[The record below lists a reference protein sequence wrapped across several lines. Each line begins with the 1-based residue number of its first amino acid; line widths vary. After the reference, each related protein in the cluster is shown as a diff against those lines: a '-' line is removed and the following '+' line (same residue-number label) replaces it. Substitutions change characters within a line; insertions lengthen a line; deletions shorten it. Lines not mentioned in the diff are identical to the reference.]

1 MALDGGFLHNLI
13 KELSST
19 AVGTRVDKVH
29 QPSRDEVVLTLRAPQ
44 FSKKL
49 LLSARVGAARVNYT
63 KKSPENPQTAPM
75 FCMLLRKYI
84 SGATIVEITQPE
96 FERVV
101 IFKFKA
107 YNELGDII
115 YPSIVLELI
124 SASPNIIFLDND
136 GVIVDSVRRSDI
148 EKNVRLV
155 ASGAKYRLPQSQEK
169 LSPSVTLDTLVS
181 AIMQYPERKLT
192 DVVMMT
198 MDGVSP
204 LIARELVYG
213 CCGDIDSSV
222 QSVTTKQ
229 LKWLVERLRQS
240 VENGVP
246 TLIKKPNGD
255 SFEYSYM
262 PLKQYGNDYI
272 VEQMDSFSELL
283 DDFYF
288 ARDNAE
294 RNRRAGQDLLKLLT
308 NLSSRITR
316 KITAQKNDLKRCE
329 NKEKYR
335 IYGELLKANIYRIKK
350 GESEAKVQNYYSETG
365 EEITIPLNSALS
377 PADNAQ
383 KYFKDYK
390 KYCVAER
397 TLAELIEK
405 SEQELNYIESVFDAL
420 TRAENLQD
428 IALIRDELASTGY
441 IRRVEIKGRKPLKS
455 TPLGYVTSDGFEV
468 LAGKNNMQNDLLT
481 TKLSD
486 KRDLWFHTKGIHG
499 SHVVLKLG
507 GKDATDTAILEAA
520 EIAAY
525 NSKGKNSSGVAV
537 DYTEVKNVKKPSGS
551 KPGMV
556 IYKTNNTVYVTPDGQ
571 KVNSLK
577 KGGDQ

>member
-13 KELSST
+13 EELKET
-19 AVGTRVDKVH
+19 AIGTRVDKVH
-29 QPSRDEVVLTLRAPQ
+29 QPSRDEVVLTLRAPK

-49 LLSARVGAARVNYT
+49 LLSARVGAARVNYIE
-63 KKSPENPQTAPM
+63 KSPENPQTAPM

-84 SGATIVEITQPE
+84 SGATIVDVTQPE

-101 IFKFKA
+101 VFKFKA

-115 YPSIVLELI
+115 YPQIVLELI

-136 GVIVDSVRRSDI
+136 GIIVDSVRRSDI
-148 EKNVRLV
+148 EKNVRLI
-155 ASGAKYRLPQSQEK
+155 ASGAKYRLPERQEK
-169 LSPSVTLDTLVS
+169 ISPTRDIETLINVVS
-181 AIMQYPERKLT
+181 ENPDRKLT
-192 DVVMMT
+192 DAIMMSV
-198 MDGVSP
+198 DGVSP
-204 LIARELVYG
+204 LISRELVYQ
-213 CCGDIDSSV
+213 CVGDIDASVSSV
-222 QSVTTKQ
+222 TSKQ
-229 LKWLVERLRQS
+229 LKWLIDRLQTAIS
-240 VENGVP
+240 GGEP
-246 TLIKKPNGD
+246 YLIKKPDGS

-262 PLKQYGNDYI
+262 PLKQYGNDYKI
-272 VEQMDSFSELL
+272 ERLTSFNELL
-283 DDFYF
+283 DNFF
-288 ARDNAE
+288 SARDNAE

-316 KITAQKNDLKRCE
+316 KIVAQKNDLKKCE

-335 IYGELLKANIYRIKK
+335 IYGELLKANLYRINK
-350 GESEAKVQNYYSETG
+350 GDSKAKVQNYYSETG
-365 EEITIPLNSALS
+365 EEITIPLNSAIS

-405 SEQELNYIESVFDAL
+405 SEQELKYIESVFDAL

-428 IALIRDELASTGY
+428 IALIREELSSSGY
-441 IRRVEIKGRKPLKS
+441 IRRTENKGRKPLKS
-455 TPLGYVTSDGFEV
+455 TPLSYITSDGFEV
-468 LAGKNNMQNDLLT
+468 LAGKNNIQNDMLT
-481 TKLSD
+481 TKLSE
-486 KRDLWFHTKGIHG
+486 KHDLWFHTKGIHG
-499 SHVVLKLG
+499 SHVILKLSG
-507 GKDATDTAILEAA
+507 RDATDTAITEAA

-525 NSKGKNSSGVAV
+525 NSKGKDSSGVPV
-537 DYTEVKNVKKPSGS
+537 DYTEVKNVKKPSGA

-556 IYKTNNTVYVTPDGQ
+556 IYTTNNTIYVTPEAG
-571 KVNSLK
+571 KVNLLK

>member
-13 KELSST
+13 KELKES

-49 LLSARVGAARVNYT
+49 LLCARVGAARINYIE
-63 KKSPENPQTAPM
+63 KSPENPQTAPM

-84 SGATIVEITQPE
+84 SGATIVDVTQPE

-101 IFKFKA
+101 ILKFKA

-124 SASPNIIFLDND
+124 SASPNIILLDNE
-136 GVIVDSVRRSDI
+136 GQIIDSVRRSDI
-148 EKNVRLV
+148 EKNVRLI
-155 ASGAKYRLPQSQEK
+155 ASGAKYRLPQSQDK
-169 LSPSVTLDTLVS
+169 ISPNEDPGVIIN
-181 AIMQYPERKLT
+181 AIMNLPDRKLT
-192 DVVMMT
+192 DAIMMT
-198 MDGVSP
+198 IDGVSP
-204 LIARELVYG
+204 LIARELVYQ
-213 CCGDIDSSV
+213 CLGDIDASV
-222 QSVTTKQ
+222 NVATKQ
-229 LKWLVERLRQS
+229 LKWLLERLQNA
-240 VENGVP
+240 VNNGEAY
-246 TLIKKPNGD
+246 LIKKPNGD
-255 SFEYSYM
+255 NFEFSYM

-272 VEQMDSFSELL
+272 IEKISSFSELL
-283 DDFYF
+283 DNFYF

-308 NLSSRITR
+308 NLSSRIVR
-316 KITAQKNDLKRCE
+316 KIAAQKSDLKKCE

-335 IYGELLKANIYRIKK
+335 IYGELLKANIYRINK
-350 GESEAKVQNYYSETG
+350 GESEVRVQNYYSETG
-365 EEITIPLNSALS
+365 EEITIPLNTALS

-405 SEQELNYIESVFDAL
+405 SEQELDYIESVFDAL

-428 IALIRDELASTGY
+428 IAIIREELASCGY
-441 IRRVEIKGRKPLKS
+441 ICRVENKSRKPLKS
-455 TPLGYVTSDGFEV
+455 TPAKYVTSDGFEV
-468 LAGKNNMQNDLLT
+468 MAGKNNIQNDMLT
-481 TKLSD
+481 TKLSG
-486 KRDLWFHTKGIHG
+486 KLDLWFHTKGIHG
-499 SHVVLKLG
+499 SHVILKLD
-507 GKDATDTAILEAA
+507 GKEATDTAVLEAA

-537 DYTEVKNVKKPSGS
+537 DYTEVKNVKKPNGA

-556 IYKTNNTVYVTPDGQ
+556 IYKTNNTIYVTPNED

>member
-13 KELSST
+13 EELKET
-19 AVGTRVDKVH
+19 AIGTRVDKVH
-29 QPSRDEVVLTLRAPQ
+29 QPSRDEVVLTLRAPK

-49 LLSARVGAARVNYT
+49 LLSARVGAARVNYIE
-63 KKSPENPQTAPM
+63 KSPENPQTAPM

-84 SGATIVEITQPE
+84 SGATIVDVTQPE

-115 YPSIVLELI
+115 YPQIVLELI

-148 EKNVRLV
+148 EKNVRLI
-155 ASGAKYRLPQSQEK
+155 ASGAKYRLPERQEK
-169 LSPSVTLDTLVS
+169 LNPTGDLETLINVVS
-181 AIMQYPERKLT
+181 ENPDRKLT
-192 DVVMMT
+192 DAIMMSV
-198 MDGVSP
+198 DGVSP
-204 LIARELVYG
+204 LISRELVYQ
-213 CCGDIDSSV
+213 CVGDIDASVSSV
-222 QSVTTKQ
+222 ASKQ
-229 LKWLVERLRQS
+229 LKWLIDRLQTAIS
-240 VENGVP
+240 SGEP
-246 TLIKKPNGD
+246 YLIKKPDGN

-272 VEQMDSFSELL
+272 IEQLTSFNELL
-283 DDFYF
+283 DNFF
-288 ARDNAE
+288 SARDNTE

-316 KITAQKNDLKRCE
+316 KIAAQKSDLKKCE

-335 IYGELLKANIYRIKK
+335 IYGELLKANLYRINK
-350 GESEAKVQNYYSETG
+350 GDSTAKVQNYYSETG
-365 EEITIPLNSALS
+365 EEITIPLNSAIS

-405 SEQELNYIESVFDAL
+405 SEQELRYIESVFDAL
-420 TRAENLQD
+420 TRAEKLQD
-428 IALIRDELASTGY
+428 IALIREELSSSGY
-441 IRRVEIKGRKPLKS
+441 IRRTENKGRKPLKS
-455 TPLGYVTSDGFEV
+455 TPLAYVTSDGFEV
-468 LAGKNNMQNDLLT
+468 LAGKNNLQNDMLT
-481 TKLSD
+481 TKLSE
-486 KRDLWFHTKGIHG
+486 KHDLWFHTKGIHG
-499 SHVVLKLG
+499 SHVILKLG
-507 GKDATDTAILEAA
+507 GRDATDTAITEAA

-525 NSKGKNSSGVAV
+525 NSKGKDSSGVPV
-537 DYTEVKNVKKPSGS
+537 DYTEIKNVKKPSGA

-556 IYKTNNTVYVTPDGQ
+556 IYTTNNTIYVTPEAA
-571 KVNSLK
+571 KVNLLK

>member
-63 KKSPENPQTAPM
+63 QKSPENPQTAPM

-155 ASGAKYRLPQSQEK
+155 ASGAKYRLPQRQEK
-169 LSPSVTLDTLVS
+169 LSPTTTPDTLIS

-192 DVVMMT
+192 DTVMMT
-198 MDGVSP
+198 VDGVSP
-204 LIARELVYG
+204 LVARELVYG
-213 CCGDIDSSV
+213 CCGDIDAKV
-222 QSVTTKQ
+222 QSLTTKQ
-229 LKWLVERLRQS
+229 LKWLVERLQQGI
-240 VENGVP
+240 ENGVP

-262 PLKQYGNDYI
+262 PLKQYGSDYI
-272 VEQMDSFSELL
+272 VEQMASFSELL
-283 DDFYF
+283 DTFYF

-308 NLSSRITR
+308 NLSSRIAR
-316 KITAQKNDLKRCE
+316 KIAAQKNDLKRCE

-335 IYGELLKANIYRIKK
+335 IYGELLKANIYRIQK
-350 GESEAKVQNYYSETG
+350 GAVEANVQNYYSETG

-428 IALIRDELASTGY
+428 IALIREELASTGY
-441 IRRVEIKGRKPLKS
+441 IRRVETKGRKPLKS
-455 TPLGYVTSDGFEV
+455 TPLQYVTSDGFEV

-499 SHVVLKLG
+499 SHVILKLG
-507 GKDATDTAILEAA
+507 GKEATDTAVLEAA